1 MDGVLPSDATKFV
14 HEVINHIYS
23 YYPKSVLFE
32 LHIKY
37 SACFSVISL
46 TGSETIGMHT
56 HSEDSAGMFFS
67 DLYSSPMT
75 V

>member
-1 MDGVLPSDATKFV
+1 MGKLCSRFQSLWNDSMDGVLPSDATKFV

-37 SACFSVISL
+37 SA
-46 TGSETIGMHT
+46 
-56 HSEDSAGMFFS
+56 
-67 DLYSSPMT
+67 
-75 V
+75 